1 MQVMHV
7 RQLVLLSTN
16 MLCKYYVV
24 DTRTQWW
31 AEVWKGTIILNKD
44 TRSGSAGLGFRL
56 YL

>member
-31 AEVWKGTIILNKD
+31 AEVWEGTIILNKD
-44 TRSGSAGLGFRL
+44 TLEVLA
-56 YL
+56 